1 MFLYKL
7 ELNDFTFYLT
17 DKIKSIHVSGI
28 SFKKHCRVSFDQKR
42 KHFCPQNNLYV
53 VV

>member
-17 DKIKSIHVSGI
+17 DKIKSIRVSGI
-28 SFKKHCRVSFDQKR
+28 SFKKHCRVSFDQKENTSVL
-42 KHFCPQNNLYV
+42 KTTCML
-53 VV
+53 